1 MVIGS
6 VAVSAY
12 IRGLDEDLADRF
24 EGYQSHLQTLP
35 VAPATRRSYAGRVGG
50 YLAWLAELDPI
61 TRRQQGDPFRHG
73 HARDYAVRDYRTHL
87 IVDRNAKP
95 ASVNLTLAA
104 LDSFYRWIGLG
115 SARVRRDDL
124 PQAAPRAL
132 TVEQTRR
139 LLRAAERGAQTGT
152 ASGVRGRAVVT
163 LLLFTG
169 LRIGELAAL
178 DTSDIAIS
186 ARKGLVTVRRG
197 KGDRYRQVPLNTD
210 ARDALDAWL
219 GTRNNLPG
227 SDGPALLLSLKG
239 QRLSTRAIDLAV
251 RQLAHNADVE
261 ASAHTL
267 RHTCLTRLVRAGH
280 DIVLVAELAGHARL
294 ETTRRYSLPSHADR
308 QAAMDGLSIEY

>member
-1 MVIGS
+1 
-6 VAVSAY
+6 VAVGAASVNAC
-12 IRGLDEDLADRF
+12 ISGLDEALADRL
-24 EGYQSHLQTLP
+24 EGYRTHLEGLP
-35 VAPATRRSYAGRVGG
+35 LAPATRRAYAGRVGG

-61 TRRQQGDPFRHG
+61 TRRRQGEPFTHG

-87 IVDRNAKP
+87 IDTRKAKP

-115 SARVRRDDL
+115 PARVRRDDL

-139 LLRAAERGAQTGT
+139 LLRAAERAAYTGT
-152 ASGVRGRAVVT
+152 AGGVRDRAVVT

-178 DTSDIAIS
+178 DLGDVAVS

-197 KGDRYRQVPLNTD
+197 KGDRYRQIPLNPD
-210 ARDALDAWL
+210 ARDAIDAWL
-219 GTRNNLPG
+219 NRRTSLPG
-227 SDGPALLLSLKG
+227 SDSPALLLSLKG
-239 QRLSTRAIDLAV
+239 QRLSSRAIDLTV
-251 RQLAHNADVE
+251 RRLAQDADLE

-267 RHTCLTRLVRAGH
+267 RHTCLTRLVRAGN

-294 ETTRRYSLPSHADR
+294 ETTRRYSLPSDADR
-308 QAAMDGLSIEY
+308 QAAMDALTIDY